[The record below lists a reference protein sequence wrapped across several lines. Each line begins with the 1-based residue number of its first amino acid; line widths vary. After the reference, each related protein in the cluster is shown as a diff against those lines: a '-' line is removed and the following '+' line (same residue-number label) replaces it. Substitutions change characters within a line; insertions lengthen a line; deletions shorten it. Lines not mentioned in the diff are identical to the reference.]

1 MWELDYK
8 ESWELK
14 NWCFWTVVLEK
25 TFESPLDCKEIQSD
39 YPKGNQSWTFIG
51 RTDGETETL
60 ILWPPDA
67 KNWFIW
73 KDSDA
78 QKDWRQEE
86 NGMTEDEMVWWT
98 WVWVTSRS
106 WWWTGKPGMLQSMG
120 SQSVGHAWE
129 TELNSKR
136 ICLCVLSRVQLC
148 VTPSTVARQA
158 LLSMG
163 FPRQEYWSGLQF
175 PSPGESSWPRDW
187 TSDFCVSCTG
197 RWILYHWV
205 TWEANWS

>member
-1 MWELDYK
+1 MWEPDYK
-8 ESWELK
+8 ESWVPK

-120 SQSVGHAWE
+120 SQRVGHNLMNE
-129 TELNSKR
+129 QQQNRELRTKKIKEKYEKHTIHKTR
-136 ICLCVLSRVQLC
+136 
-148 VTPSTVARQA
+148 
-158 LLSMG
+158 
-163 FPRQEYWSGLQF
+163 YK
-175 PSPGESSWPRDW
+175 SS
-187 TSDFCVSCTG
+187 
-197 RWILYHWV
+197 L
-205 TWEANWS
+205 